1 MPERIDLKHARDAL
15 HAIDPACSRDDWH
28 SIGRAAIAAGLTV
41 DDLDE
46 WSRSAANYSGERDVK
61 TAFRNIAPT
70 GGTGPGTLWKAA
82 LSAGWRPPKG
92 DETEAKP
99 RTKARAARARH
110 RAATGPHA
118 PSAAEVWERCEP
130 ATAAHGYIV
139 KKDGRPDGLRVVPE
153 SDPLRVNGASVA
165 GCLVVPVLPLAG
177 GEPVS
182 LQFIASPDVGARWK
196 SRGKTDKP
204 NLPNASMAGGA
215 FIVGE
220 LVPGGVAYVCEGIG
234 QAWACWKATGAAAVV
249 CFGWGRVRAVAAELR
264 QRDASA
270 RLVLVPDRGKEDEA
284 QTIAREVGALFVTMP
299 SDTPPN
305 FDANDYAAA
314 NGHDALE
321 VLLAGTIEPP
331 QPEPR
336 FRLLT
341 GADLQ
346 ELPPLTWRVR
356 GVLPTL
362 GLGALFGP
370 SASGKSFLG
379 FDLAAHIA
387 EGREWFGHRVSAAP
401 VVYVALEGEAGF
413 RQRAEAWEQAHGRK
427 LPAGLRL
434 VLQGFK
440 LAADVPDLAAAILA
454 AVGAGAVVF
463 VDTLNRAAPL
473 ADENSSRDM
482 GEILESAK
490 ALQLLTAGLVVLV
503 HHTGKDASKGLR
515 GHSSLFAAMDAVIA
529 VSREGDRRAW
539 TTDAAHGG
547 KAKDGA
553 DGDAH
558 PFRLEVVQLAPD
570 SDGEPVSSCVVRPD
584 MSAAEVARVKLPQGG
599 NQRIVLDALRPMFK
613 ASARFGKSG
622 APASHPCIELEPAI
636 GAGGASL
643 PCASDRRTERTREAI
658 TGLVAR
664 GVLGCGDGWLWL
676 T

>member
-1 MPERIDLKHARDAL
+1 MLERIDLKHARDAL
-15 HAIDPACSRDDWH
+15 HAIDPDCSREEWH
-28 SIGRAAIAAGLTV
+28 RIGRAAIAAGLTV

-61 TAFRNIAPT
+61 AAFRNITPT

-82 LSAGWRPPKG
+82 LSAGWRPPKA
-92 DETEAKP
+92 DEGAA
-99 RTKARAARARH
+99 KARSTPRAAKARH
-110 RAATGPHA
+110 GAATGPRG
-118 PSAAEVWERCEP
+118 PSAADVWARCEP

-139 KKDGRPDGLRVVPE
+139 KKDGRPDGLRVVP
-153 SDPLRVNGASVA
+153 DGYPLRANGERVA

-182 LQFIASPDVGARWK
+182 LQFIAPPDVGAQWK
-196 SRGKTDKP
+196 AKEKTDKP
-204 NLPNASMAGGA
+204 NLPGASMAGGA

-220 LVPGGVAYVCEGIG
+220 LVAGGTAYLCEGIG

-249 CFGWGRVRAVAAELR
+249 CFGWGRVRGVAADLR
-264 QRDASA
+264 QRDALA

-284 QTIAREVGALFVTMP
+284 ETIAREVRGEFVTMP

-321 VLLAGTIEPP
+321 VLLAGASEPP

-336 FRLLT
+336 YRLLNP
-341 GADLQ
+341 ADLQ
-346 ELPPLTWRVR
+346 ALPPLAWCVR
-356 GVLPTL
+356 GVLPAV
-362 GLGALFGP
+362 GVAAQFGP
-370 SASGKSFLG
+370 SASGKSFLA

-387 EGREWFGHRVSAAP
+387 EGREWFGHRVTAAP

-413 RQRAEAWEQAHGRK
+413 KLRADAWEQAHGRR
-427 LPAGLRL
+427 LPAALRL

-440 LAADVPDLAAAILA
+440 LTGDVPDLAAAILA

-463 VDTLNRAAPL
+463 VDTLNRAAPM

-482 GEILESAK
+482 GEILEGAK
-490 ALQLLTAGLVVLV
+490 ELQRLTAGLVVLI
-503 HHTGKDASKGLR
+503 HHTGKDAARGLR
-515 GHSSLFAAMDAVIA
+515 GHSSLFAALDAAIEVT
-529 VSREGDRRAW
+529 RDGDRREW
-539 TTDAAHGG
+539 KVS

-558 PFRLEVVQLAPD
+558 PFRLEVVELAPD
-570 SDGEPVSSCVVRPD
+570 SDGEPVSSCVVRRD
-584 MSAAEVARVKLPQGG
+584 MGVADVARVKLPQGG

-613 ASARFGKSG
+613 ASPRFGMGG
-622 APASHPCIELEPAI
+622 APASRPCIELEPALSTA
-636 GAGGASL
+636 GAAL